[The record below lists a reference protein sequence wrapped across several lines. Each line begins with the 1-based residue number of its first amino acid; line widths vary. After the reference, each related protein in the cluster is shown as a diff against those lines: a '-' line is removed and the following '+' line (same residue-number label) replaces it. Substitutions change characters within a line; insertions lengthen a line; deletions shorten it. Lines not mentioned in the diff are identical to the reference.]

1 MDKVGL
7 FIKKL
12 RTDRGMSQ
20 NDLAELIPID
30 RSVISK
36 WERGEAF
43 PPIDKMKI
51 LCDIFNVSIDEL
63 ISGELKTSENE
74 KEQAKNVL
82 EFLLKQDSKYK
93 RLKLFSIIIFIVAL
107 IISFLFLIYYFL
119 ETHNTEKIYRI
130 SGESENYTL
139 REGILVITRERSYLK
154 IGSINDEIYDIEL
167 YYKKDDK
174 NILIYSGRS
183 DMILSDAYGYQ
194 ASLNNMNLYEIRNDL
209 YVKVDGEEIK
219 LNLSD
224 EYFNDNLKLDNWDI
238 VSDIDGNNYKYDG
251 VNIDKIKKEFKCD
264 KSICRKNID
273 DMEFSYSIDVG
284 KFYIRNDDINMDY
297 EMDNGVFTYISK
309 YEVFTFY
316 DSNLICSIG
325 PCDNYKE
332 IYDKYYTNLIKKY
345 IEQ

>member
-12 RTDRGMSQ
+12 RTDKGMSQ

-82 EFLLKQDSKYK
+82 DFLLKQDSKYK

-139 REGILVITRERSYLK
+139 REGILVITREKSYLK
-154 IGSINDEIYDIEL
+154 LGSINDEIYDIEL

-183 DMILSDAYGYQ
+183 DMILSDRYGYH
-194 ASLNNMNLYEIRNDL
+194 ASLNNMNLYDIRNDL

-224 EYFNDNLKLDNWDI
+224 EYFNDNLKLDNW
-238 VSDIDGNNYKYDG
+238 IDYNDDEVAVVDG
-251 VNIDKIKKEFKCD
+251 VENVNEIIKREFKCD
-264 KSICRKNID
+264 KTVCRKTVVDI
-273 DMEFSYSIDVG
+273 EITYSIDSS
-284 KFYIRNDDINMDY
+284 KFYVKDGDINMDY